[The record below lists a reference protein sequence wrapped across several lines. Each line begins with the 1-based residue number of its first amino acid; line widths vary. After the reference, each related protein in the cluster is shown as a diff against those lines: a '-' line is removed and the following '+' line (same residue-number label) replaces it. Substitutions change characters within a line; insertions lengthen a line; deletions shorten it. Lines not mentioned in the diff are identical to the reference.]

1 MDERWQEIER
11 VYHAARELTG
21 SARTEFLAK
30 AFGENKDLRHEV
42 ESLLAQADQVGSFLE
57 SPALEVAAEALAKEG
72 SARRNEDSRPAGTTV
87 SHYQILKKLGG
98 GGMGVVYEAE
108 DTKLGRRV
116 ALKFLPAEMAS
127 DARALER
134 FQREARAASALN
146 HPNICTIHDVGEE
159 EGRPFIV
166 MEMMEGATLKHRI
179 EGRPIKIDLLL
190 DWAIEIADALNAAH
204 SKGIIH
210 RDIKPANI
218 FVTTRGQAKILDFGL
233 AKLTRVGAGPVPA
246 QGRPQGAPLQ
256 ESAADVPAAT
266 IDREQLTSRGVAMGT
281 LGYMSP
287 EQARGEPLDAR
298 TDLFSFG
305 AVLYEMATGR
315 PAFSGE
321 STAEIIAKILK
332 EEPPSPRSLN
342 PELPAKLEE
351 IIAKCLEKDRDL
363 RCQTAAEIRADL
375 KRLKRDTSSS
385 HSASAAAVSSQAGTA
400 AGTSPFQTTGTST
413 LKEDTD
419 SQVFAALLKRHKK
432 GFFGGLAVVV
442 VALAI
447 LVYWLMPPLP
457 PPTVSG
463 YTQLT
468 QDAVSKALIGT
479 DGSRLYL
486 RESGIGPA
494 QMSVN
499 GGNVAPIPQAAPAQG
514 VLWLVKSVSPDGS
527 ELLFQQ
533 GKGWSNAAG
542 PLWAWP
548 TLGGSPVRLADID
561 GSGGAWSPDGQKL
574 AYVNG
579 TSLYLA
585 NADGT
590 ASRKLA
596 DLPGILPFVSH
607 PGMAAESSL
616 KWSPSGKEIA
626 LTLENPKTRVP
637 HLWELSAD
645 GRELHRMFP
654 GWHEGAGEC
663 CGSWMPDG
671 KYFVFQSQSQIWA
684 VREVGSFLHTV
695 RHKPVQLTAGAVRY
709 GNAVPGK
716 DGKKLF
722 AVAYFRRGELERYDA
737 RTKAFEPFL
746 GGISAEF
753 VSFSKDGKW
762 VAYVTYPQGILWR
775 SKLDGSDKLQLS
787 SPPLYAALPRWSP
800 DGREI
805 AYYAFQFNQADR
817 RYRSYLVPSAGGSPQ
832 ELTPNQPGPQ
842 VDVVWSPDGKSL
854 LFGGPL
860 GVPTA
865 LYTVNVKTRQ
875 VSPIPGS
882 KGLFS
887 PRWSPDGR
895 YLVALTADQ
904 SSVMLFDFHTRKWT
918 TLLKAIAGFANWA
931 RDSRSVFVSNESSQS
946 VSRIAV
952 PGGKVEQVVS
962 LKGIQTTGIFNHWL
976 GLTPDDEPLV
986 LKNTGTQ
993 EIVSMDFHGP

>member
-332 EEPPSPRSLN
+332 EEPPTPRALN
-342 PELPAKLEE
+342 PELPPKLEE
-351 IIAKCLEKDRDL
+351 IISKSLEKDRDL

-375 KRLKRDTSSS
+375 KRLKRDTSSGRGT
-385 HSASAAAVSSQAGTA
+385 AVSAVAPAENGQDARATA
-400 AGTSPFQTTGTST
+400 DERLSSLQSSGRPASS
-413 LKEDTD
+413 D
-419 SQVFAALLKRHKK
+419 SQIVASLARRHRKA
-432 GFFGGLAVVV
+432 FIGGLAAIIAIPV
-442 VALAI
+442 I
-447 LVYWLMPPLP
+447 LVYWLIPPLP
-457 PPTVSG
+457 PPSVSG
-463 YTQLT
+463 YLQLT
-468 QDAVSKALIGT
+468 DDGVPKGLVGT

-486 RESGIGPA
+486 DEHEPGLTLPIAQVSVSGGA
-494 QMSVN
+494 
-499 GGNVAPIPQAAPAQG
+499 VAPVPAASPTMNP
-514 VLWLVKSVSPDGS
+514 LSVSPDGS
-527 ELLFQQ
+527 KLLVEDLP
-533 GKGWSNAAG
+533 GVSASEG
-542 PLWAWP
+542 PLWALP
-548 TLGGSPVRLADID
+548 ILGGSPRRLANAIGHD
-561 GSGGAWSPDGQKL
+561 GAWSPDGKGL
-574 AYVNG
+574 IYANG
-579 TSLYLA
+579 SDLYLA
-585 NADGT
+585 DSDGT
-590 ASRKLA
+590 NSRKLA
-596 DLPGILPFVSH
+596 SLPGRTFV
-607 PGMAAESSL
+607 PAWA
-616 KWSPSGKEIA
+616 PDGKEIRFTA
-626 LTLENPKTRVP
+626 ADPEAGTRSIWQV
-637 HLWELSAD
+637 SAD
-645 GRELHRMFP
+645 GANLHPILP
-654 GWHEGAGEC
+654 GWHARSGEC
-663 CGSWMPDG
+663 CGKWTQDG
-671 KYFVFQSQSQIWA
+671 KYFVFQAQPGGGGRVPQLWA
-684 VREVGSFLHTV
+684 VRETGSFLRKVSHAPVELTSGTV
-695 RHKPVQLTAGAVRY
+695 SFSDP
-709 GNAVPGK
+709 VPGK
-716 DGKKLF
+716 EGKKLY
-722 AVAYFRRGELERYDA
+722 AVAGFRRGELERYDSES
-737 RTKAFEPFL
+737 RTFEPYL
-746 GGISAEF
+746 GGIS
-753 VSFSKDGKW
+753 VSYINFSKDGKW
-762 VAYVTYPQGILWR
+762 VAYVSFPAGNLWR
-775 SKLDGSDKLQLS
+775 SKLDGSDKLQLTS
-787 SPPLYAALPRWSP
+787 SPLYALQPRWSP
-800 DGREI
+800 DGKQI
-805 AYYAFQFNQADR
+805 VFYAGQQATAR
-817 RYRSYLVPSAGGSPQ
+817 IYLIPPNGGVPQ
-832 ELTPNQPGPQ
+832 ELVPNHSGDQIDPG
-842 VDVVWSPDGKSL
+842 WSPDGKSVV
-854 LFGGPL
+854 FGGSPIGPSAIYIVDL
-860 GVPTA
+860 
-865 LYTVNVKTRQ
+865 KTRR
-875 VSPIPGS
+875 VSVLPGS
-882 KGLFS
+882 QGLFS

-895 YLVALTADQ
+895 YIVAQPQDGRSLR
-904 SSVMLFDFHTRKWT
+904 LFDFKTQKWS
-918 TLLKAIAGFANWA
+918 LLTKEFAPWPCWSH
-931 RDSRSVFVSNESSQS
+931 DSRYVYFLNPYQNVGVERVDISD
-946 VSRIAV
+946 R
-952 PGGKVEQVVS
+952 KVEQVAS
-962 LKGIQTTGIFNHWL
+962 LKGFHMTGVFGGLWMA
-976 GLTPDDEPLV
+976 LTPDDSPLL
-986 LKNTGTQ
+986 LKDIGTQ
-993 EIVSMDFHGP
+993 DIVSMDWHEP